1 MRATILPLVVLGG
14 LVLGVH
20 AAPAGPLIDP
30 ILDVEIPSA
39 ADTLRLKQIEAVAT
53 SSRAEP
59 SGFLGDLGAQ
69 AGVTLDVSRWLPGT
83 LAGDADVTAI
93 GLTVRGGRVVQ
104 PVVEP
109 YVGIGPALFL
119 TRFVGFDP
127 RSPRRPQDISLA
139 DNGIADRTDTSLG
152 LQVQAGIRLSLSPDL
167 DLFGEFRLA
176 RPSHDVPGRFEAD
189 GFRPASLLNSPYFQG
204 GLSVRF

>member
-1 MRATILPLVVLGG
+1 VLLAG

-20 AAPAGPLIDP
+20 AAAAGPLIDP

-39 ADTLRLKQIEAVAT
+39 ADILRLKQIEAVTT

-69 AGVTLDVSRWLPGT
+69 AGVTLDVSRLLPGT

-104 PVVEP
+104 SVVQPVVQP
-109 YVGIGPALFL
+109 YVGVGPALFL

-127 RSPRRPQDISLA
+127 RSPRRPQDVSLA
-139 DNGIADRTDTSLG
+139 DNGIADRTDASLG

-176 RPSHDVPGRFEAD
+176 RPSRDVPGRFEAD